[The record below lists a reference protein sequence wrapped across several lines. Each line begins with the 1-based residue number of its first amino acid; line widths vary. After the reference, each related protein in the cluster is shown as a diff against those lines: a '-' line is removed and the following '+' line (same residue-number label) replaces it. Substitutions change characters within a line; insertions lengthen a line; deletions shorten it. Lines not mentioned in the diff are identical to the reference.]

1 MTLSSFAGP
10 FLPEIVLLAAVF
22 LVFLLDVLKVRRIEL
37 TGGIAVAATLAALA
51 LVLADLGFAPLAALA
66 TIPSN
71 QIDAVPS
78 VGAAPLYTFTSL
90 GLVFQAIF
98 LLAAFLVGLASTSR
112 PTDERGAPIF
122 YGLLLLATIGML
134 LVAIASDLIFLLLA
148 IEVVSIASYL
158 LVAYTRR
165 DVRGLEAAM
174 KFFVIGALS
183 TVLSFFGA
191 SLLFGAYG
199 TTNLLLLRAA
209 GTAVGYPILVLLGYG
224 FLIAGLAFKVTL
236 VPFHAWAVDVYDGA
250 PDDVSAFLAG
260 GTKKIGVFAF
270 FLVFLGPVLLVGP
283 VGQSGYGLFGGSVA
297 LGASFQIALA
307 VIAVLTMTVGNVLAL
322 LQRQMKRMLA
332 YSSISQAG
340 YMMIGIAIGS
350 APALGGATLQVFAHV
365 LMKTGAFLV
374 VGAVAALGVGPLID
388 DWRGLGTRRPLLGTS
403 FALMLLSLAG
413 VPLTIGFVSKFV
425 LFSAAVQAQGW
436 FIWLAVAGLLN
447 SALSVFYYARVLKV
461 MFFDVAPAP
470 DPALAGAVVGAA
482 GPPVLR
488 VGGLGYGRAVTIG
501 LIALTI
507 VVIGIYPQPVLGAIQ
522 AAAYHFVSVGA

>member
-1 MTLSSFAGP
+1 MTLASFAAP
-10 FLPEIVLLAAVF
+10 FLPEIVLLAGV
-22 LVFLLDVLKVRRIEL
+22 LLIFLLDVLHVRRIEL
-37 TGGIAVAATLAALA
+37 TGGIAVAATVAALG
-51 LVLADLGFAPLAALA
+51 LVVADLGFAPLAFLA
-66 TIPSN
+66 AIPTG
-71 QIDAVPS
+71 QIDQLPAA
-78 VGAAPLYTFTSL
+78 GAAPLYSFTSL

-98 LLAAFLVGLASTSR
+98 LLAAFLVCLASTSR
-112 PTDERGAPIF
+112 PSGERGAPIF

-134 LVAIASDLIFLLLA
+134 LVAIASDVIFLLLA

-158 LVAYTRR
+158 LVAYTRK
-165 DVRGLEAAM
+165 DVRALEASM

-199 TTNLLLLRAA
+199 TTNLDVIRAA
-209 GTAVGYPILVLLGYG
+209 GAAVGYPVLVLLGYG
-224 FLIAGLAFKVTL
+224 FLFAGLAFKVTL

-260 GTKKIGVFAF
+260 GTKKVGVFAF
-270 FLVFLGPVLLVGP
+270 FLVFLGPVLV
-283 VGQSGYGLFGGSVA
+283 VQTAGQSGYGLFGGSVA
-297 LGASFQIALA
+297 LGPSFQVALG
-307 VIAVLTMTVGNVLAL
+307 VIAVLTMTVGNLLAL
-322 LQRQMKRMLA
+322 LQKQMKRMLA

-340 YMMIGIAIGS
+340 YMMIGITIGS

-388 DWRGLGTRRPLLGTS
+388 DWRGLGQRRPLLATS

-461 MFFDVAPAP
+461 MYFDPSPTPAPASSR
-470 DPALAGAVVGAA
+470 AVEGAA
-482 GPPVLR
+482 GPPVLA
-488 VGGLGYGRAVTIG
+488 VGGLGYGRAATIAI
-501 LIALTI
+501 IAAMI
-507 VVIGIYPQPVLGAIQ
+507 VLLGIYPQPVLGAIQ
-522 AAAYHFVSVGA
+522 SAAYHFVTVGA

>member
-1 MTLSSFAGP
+1 MTFASFAAP
-10 FLPEIVLLAAVF
+10 FLPEIVLLAGV
-22 LVFLLDVLKVRRIEL
+22 LLIFLLDVLRVRRIEL
-37 TGGIAVAATLAALA
+37 TGGIAVAATVAALA
-51 LVLADLGFAPLAALA
+51 MVIADLGFAPLGFLA
-66 TIPSN
+66 TLSPS
-71 QIDAVPS
+71 QIDQLPAA
-78 VGAAPLYTFTSL
+78 GAAPLYAFTSL

-98 LLAAFLVGLASTSR
+98 LLATLLVALASTSR
-112 PTDERGAPIF
+112 PSDERGAPIF

-148 IEVVSIASYL
+148 IEVVSISSYL
-158 LVAYTRR
+158 LVAYTRK

-174 KFFVIGALS
+174 KFFIIGALS

-199 TTNLLLLRAA
+199 TTNLYLLRAA
-209 GTAVGYPILVLLGYG
+209 GTAVGYPILVLLGYA
-224 FLIAGLAFKVTL
+224 FLVAGLAFKVTL

-250 PDDVSAFLAG
+250 PNDVSAFLAG

-270 FLVFLGPVLLVGP
+270 FLVFLGPVLAVNA

-297 LGASFQIALA
+297 LGPSFQLALGFL
-307 VIAVLTMTVGNVLAL
+307 AVLTMTVGNVLAL
-322 LQRQMKRMLA
+322 LQKEMKRMLA

-340 YMMIGIAIGS
+340 YMLIGIAIGS

-374 VGAVAALGVGPLID
+374 VAAVAALGVGPLIT
-388 DWRGLGTRRPLLGTS
+388 DWRGLGTRRPFLSTA

-413 VPLTIGFVSKFV
+413 VPLTIGFASKFV

-461 MFFDVAPAP
+461 MYFDPSPEP
-470 DPALAGAVVGAA
+470 DPVLAGAVVGAA
-482 GPPVLR
+482 GPAALP
-488 VGGLGYGRAVTIG
+488 VGGLGYGRAAAIA
-501 LIALTI
+501 LIAVLI
-507 VVIGIYPQPVLGAIQ
+507 VALGVYPQAVLGAIQ
-522 AAAYHFVSVGA
+522 SAAYHFVAVGA

>member
-1 MTLSSFAGP
+1 MSLSSFAAP
-10 FLPEIVLLAAVF
+10 FFPEIVLLAGV
-22 LVFLLDVLKVRRIEL
+22 LLIFLLDVLRVRRIEL
-37 TGGIAVAATLAALA
+37 VGGIAVVATLFALA
-51 LVLADLGFAPLAALA
+51 SVVADLGFAPLAFLA
-66 TIPSN
+66 TIPSA
-71 QIDAVPS
+71 QIDALPA

-98 LLAAFLVGLASTSR
+98 LLAAFFVALASTSR
-112 PTDERGAPIF
+112 PSDERGAPIF
-122 YGLLLLATIGML
+122 YGLLLLATLGML

-174 KFFVIGALS
+174 KFFIIGALS

-199 TTNLLLLRAA
+199 TTNLFLIRDA
-209 GTAVGYPILVLLGYG
+209 GTAVGYPILVLLGYA
-224 FLIAGLAFKVTL
+224 FLFAGLAFKLTL

-250 PDDVSAFLAG
+250 PNDVSAFLAG
-260 GTKKIGVFAF
+260 GTKKIGIFAF
-270 FLVFLGPVLLVGP
+270 FLVFLGPVLAVDA

-297 LGASFQIALA
+297 LGPSFQLALGA
-307 VIAVLTMTVGNVLAL
+307 IAVLTMTLGNVLAL
-322 LQRQMKRMLA
+322 LQKEMKRMLA

-340 YMMIGIAIGS
+340 YMLIGIAIGT
-350 APALGGATLQVFAHV
+350 APALGGATLQVFAHA

-374 VGAVAALGVGPLID
+374 VAAVAALGVGPLIE
-388 DWRGLGTRRPLLGTS
+388 DWRGLGLRRPFLGTS

-413 VPLTIGFVSKFV
+413 VPLTVGFVSKFV

-461 MFFDVAPAP
+461 MYFDSSPAP
-470 DPALAGAVVGAA
+470 DPALAGAVMGGA
-482 GPPVLR
+482 GPPALAL
-488 VGGLGYGRAVTIG
+488 GGLGYGRAVTIG
-501 LIALTI
+501 LIAAMIL
-507 VVIGIYPQPVLGAIQ
+507 VLGIYPQPVLGAIQ
-522 AAAYHFVSVGA
+522 SAAYHFVALGA